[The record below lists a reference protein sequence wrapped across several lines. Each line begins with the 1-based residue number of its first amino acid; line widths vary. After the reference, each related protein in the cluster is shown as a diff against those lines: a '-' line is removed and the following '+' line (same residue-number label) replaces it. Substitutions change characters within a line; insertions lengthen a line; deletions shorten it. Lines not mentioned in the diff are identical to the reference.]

1 MNNRFKF
8 RVWDKPISEMSY
20 DVCIGFVK
28 DGATR
33 DWVCADTSC
42 GQVDY
47 LGKRLKD
54 IEIMQCT
61 GLKDKNGKLIY
72 EGDVIVIPNHY
83 PFYDY
88 KNEEDMKQSLNET
101 LGEIKGESVLNYV
114 GIVENIYNSWQYVYH
129 CVNPK
134 KVGISEGINYLLNED
149 GIEENENSYF
159 EVIGNIYENKELL

>member
-8 RVWDKPISEMSY
+8 RVWDKQISEMSY

-47 LGKRLKD
+47 TDKRLKD
-54 IEIMQCT
+54 IVLMQCT

-72 EGDVIVIPNHY
+72 EGDIMLVYEKIKEVVYWGKRQFMLGRTHIYCTNCKKNHY
-83 PFYDY
+83 KRTCPTCY
-88 KNEEDMKQSLNET
+88 KFQST
-101 LGEIKGESVLNYV
+101 TATTTIKNFEKS
-114 GIVENIYNSWQYVYH
+114 
-129 CVNPK
+129 
-134 KVGISEGINYLLNED
+134 
-149 GIEENENSYF
+149 
-159 EVIGNIYENKELL
+159 EVIGNIYENKELLNE

>member
-8 RVWDKPISEMSY
+8 RVWDKAISKMSY

-54 IEIMQCT
+54 IELMQCT

-72 EGDVIVIPNHY
+72 EGDIVKSY
-83 PFYDY
+83 YF
-88 KNEEDMKQSLNET
+88 
-101 LGEIKGESVLNYV
+101 
-114 GIVENIYNSWQYVYH
+114 
-129 CVNPK
+129 
-134 KVGISEGINYLLNED
+134 NED
-149 GIEENENSYF
+149 KNQIDYDLMQVVFDQSKVAFIFKRRGFTDFITTEYIPEEY
-159 EVIGNIYENKELL
+159 EVSGNIYENKELLNE